1 MACIFL
7 AGCVVQLN
15 GVLETEPLG
24 LKGMSLERRSVML
37 IVTTIYWAHVD
48 PVREPGTGRTREAN
62 VSDLKTANRKV
73 VIVFQGS
80 NHPLPNGSS
89 S

>member
-1 MACIFL
+1 
-7 AGCVVQLN
+7 
-15 GVLETEPLG
+15 
-24 LKGMSLERRSVML
+24 ML
-37 IVTTIYWAHVD
+37 IVTTIYWAHLH

-73 VIVFQGS
+73 VVVFQGS
-80 NHPLPNGSS
+80 NHSLPTDSS

>member
-1 MACIFL
+1 
-7 AGCVVQLN
+7 
-15 GVLETEPLG
+15 
-24 LKGMSLERRSVML
+24 ML
-37 IVTTIYWAHVD
+37 IVTTIYWAHLD

-73 VIVFQGS
+73 VVVFQGS
-80 NHPLPNGSS
+80 NHSLPTDSS